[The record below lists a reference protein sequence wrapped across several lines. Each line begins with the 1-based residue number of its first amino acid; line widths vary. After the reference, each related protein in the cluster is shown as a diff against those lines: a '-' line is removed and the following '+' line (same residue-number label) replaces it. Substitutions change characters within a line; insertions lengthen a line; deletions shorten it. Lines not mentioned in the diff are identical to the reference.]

1 MTRAERESRGCYRR
15 ASECYRAAII
25 AAERGEEELARFWN
39 EKAETYEDQAGLF
52 LRFAELISENRP
64 GEDFDPRRN

>member
-39 EKAETYEDQAGLF
+39 DKGEAYEDQAGLF
-52 LRFAELISENRP
+52 RRFAELISENRP
-64 GEDFDPRRN
+64 GEEFDPRRN

>member
-39 EKAETYEDQAGLF
+39 DKGEAYEDQAGLF
-52 LRFAELISENRP
+52 WRFAELVNQDRP
-64 GEDFDPRRN
+64 GEDFNPRLN

>member
-25 AAERGEEELARFWN
+25 AAERGEEELARFWSD
-39 EKAETYEDQAGLF
+39 KAISYEDQAGL
-52 LRFAELISENRP
+52 LSRFSALIGDSIP
-64 GEDFDPRRN
+64 GMDLDPTRN

>member
-25 AAERGEEELARFWN
+25 AAERGEEELARFWT

-52 LRFAELISENRP
+52 WRFAELVAQDYP
-64 GEDFDPRRN
+64 GEDFDLRRN